1 VGFCLTQKGNIMNIA
16 IVDSK
21 SFSFAGIRQSK
32 KDASELVRQAERNK
46 QREELKQLEIETGII
61 RNRNIPDNTLNF
73 TALKTE
79 LALGIKNAKKESR
92 TLAWELKREDPT
104 THYSVDRSPDIYI
117 IFFDRNGRNEYFTS
131 YIEID
136 PNNIT
141 AKDIEKIKN
150 DFVSYLK
157 NNPQNFVGEAGIDF
171 DGRVDVNYKT
181 KDGYEDY
188 EIGNYIDPPTIWNT
202 TTGWVYSK

>member
-1 VGFCLTQKGNIMNIA
+1 MDIA

-21 SFSFAGIRQSK
+21 RFSFAGIRQAK
-32 KDASELVRQAERNK
+32 QDASELARQKDREK
-46 QREELKQLEIETGII
+46 KWEELKQLEIETGII

-117 IFFDRNGRNEYFTS
+117 IFFDSNGRNEYFTS

-181 KDGYEDY
+181 KDGYEHY

-202 TTGWVYSK
+202 TTGWVYNK

>member
-1 VGFCLTQKGNIMNIA
+1 MNIA

-21 SFSFAGIRQSK
+21 SFSFTRIRQAK
-32 KDASELVRQAERNK
+32 QDASELARKKDREK
-46 QREELKQLEIETGII
+46 KWEELKQLEIETGII

-117 IFFDRNGRNEYFTS
+117 IFFDSNGRNEYFTS

-150 DFVSYLK
+150 EFVSYLK
-157 NNPQNFVGEAGIDF
+157 DNPQNFVGEAGIDF

-188 EIGNYIDPPTIWNT
+188 EIGTYIDPPTIWNT
-202 TTGWVYSK
+202 TTGWVYNK

>member
-1 VGFCLTQKGNIMNIA
+1 MDIA

-21 SFSFAGIRQSK
+21 RFSFAGIRQAK
-32 KDASELVRQAERNK
+32 KNASELARQIDREK
-46 QREELKQLEIETGII
+46 KGEELKQLEIETGII

-73 TALKTE
+73 TALKTQ

-104 THYSVDRSPDIYI
+104 THYSVARSFDTCIV
-117 IFFDRNGRNEYFTS
+117 FFDSNGRNEYFTS
-131 YIEID
+131 SIEID

-141 AKDIEKIKN
+141 AKYIEKIKN
-150 DFVSYLK
+150 EFVSYLK
-157 NNPQNFVGEAGIDF
+157 DNPRKYIGEAGFDF
-171 DGRVDVNYKT
+171 DGRIDVNYKT
-181 KDGYEDY
+181 KGGYEDY

-202 TTGWVYSK
+202 TTGWVYNK

>member
-1 VGFCLTQKGNIMNIA
+1 MNIA

-21 SFSFAGIRQSK
+21 SFSFARIRQAK
-32 KDASELVRQAERNK
+32 QDASELARQKDREK
-46 QREELKQLEIETGII
+46 KWEELKQLEIETGII

-104 THYSVDRSPDIYI
+104 THYSVARSFDTCIV
-117 IFFDRNGRNEYFTS
+117 FFDSNGRNEYFTS
-131 YIEID
+131 SIEID

-141 AKDIEKIKN
+141 AKYIEKIKN
-150 DFVSYLK
+150 EFVSYLK
-157 NNPQNFVGEAGIDF
+157 DNPQNFVGESGMDF
-171 DGRVDVNYKT
+171 DGRIDVNYKT
-181 KDGYEDY
+181 KGGYEDY

-202 TTGWVYSK
+202 TTGWVYNK